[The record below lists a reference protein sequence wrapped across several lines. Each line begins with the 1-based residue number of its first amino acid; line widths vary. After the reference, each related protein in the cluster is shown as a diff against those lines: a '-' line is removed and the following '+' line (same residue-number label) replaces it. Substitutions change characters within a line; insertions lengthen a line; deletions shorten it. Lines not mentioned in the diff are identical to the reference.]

1 MCGVSHANDV
11 DQLIVHSMDR
21 LARNAEDLLRMV
33 RTLNEKGISV
43 QFIKENLTFTWDKRD
58 PMSDLLLILLG
69 AVAQFE
75 RGLIRERQR
84 EGIALAKKAG
94 VYKGRKPTS
103 TPEQATSLG
112 FAPRPRRRPSGP
124 VNSASAGRR
133 CTSIWLAEFGPV
145 NTTGR
150 AALTCQCIPGQGN
163 RLV

>member
-1 MCGVSHANDV
+1 MPTTI

-58 PMSDLLLILLG
+58 PMSDLLLTLLG

-75 RGLIRERQR
+75 RSLIRERQR

-94 VYKGRKPTS
+94 GIPT
-103 TPEQATSLG
+103 ATGTNGS
-112 FAPRPRRRPSGP
+112 SGP
-124 VNSASAGRR
+124 S
-133 CTSIWLAEFGPV
+133 T
-145 NTTGR
+145 
-150 AALTCQCIPGQGN
+150 AAAKN
-163 RLV
+163 